1 MVRVVGQ
8 AVWQVL
14 CVLPSTGTKPKVN
27 KCYDKSKQE
36 TASQHYLQLKN
47 VLEATKLLMI
57 WCTVTRAIEANTLSL
72 SDIGLMYIAVVADFD
87 IGIVWRWEISIHRYW
102 LSVGKLLVLLCHQG
116 LALVSVTAASRF
128 LLQCF
133 NQYQLTRK
141 RLGSE
146 SSTL

>member
-1 MVRVVGQ
+1 
-8 AVWQVL
+8 
-14 CVLPSTGTKPKVN
+14 
-27 KCYDKSKQE
+27 
-36 TASQHYLQLKN
+36 
-47 VLEATKLLMI
+47 
-57 WCTVTRAIEANTLSL
+57 
-72 SDIGLMYIAVVADFD
+72 MYIAVVADFD

-102 LSVGKLLVLLCHQG
+102 LSVSKLLVLLCHQG
-116 LALVSVTAASRF
+116 LALVSVTAASRL